1 LKRLF
6 SQVAFA
12 ESLFGG
18 DLLGLAEAIEKMTDK
33 MRSDLEQ
40 IPTSGKTFCVKKYS

>member
-1 LKRLF
+1 
-6 SQVAFA
+6 VAFA

-40 IPTSGKTFCVKKYS
+40 IPTSGKTFCVKKDSYKGGK